1 MSSVTLNSSEG
12 HTSTSAPRAYDFFG
26 VIGFQLIKSSISRLL
41 PAVLEVGTSTGAHA
55 LFGFLIVHKR
65 YYLFQKARPQDPLS
79 WNVNMLSIG
88 ICGTASISYVT
99 KSHTSRQVYMC
110 ILGGLNL
117 SSSSQPSSWCFQT
130 ETTKRARF
138 TSSSEPWLLPWRQEP
153 LQLVQE
159 VWYPYSVRLTKFSGV
174 NNHWTDHTLVQ
185 GHPWWVGLVLRKQ
198 HRQ

>member
-12 HTSTSAPRAYDFFG
+12 HTSTSAPRAYGFFG

-55 LFGFLIVHKR
+55 LFGFLVVHKR

-79 WNVNMLSIG
+79 RNVDMLSTG

-117 SSSSQPSSWCFQT
+117 SSSQPSSWCFQT

-159 VWYPYSVRLTKFSGV
+159 VWYPY
-174 NNHWTDHTLVQ
+174 LVQ